1 MLAQYLAIALNSK
14 DVNNNILRASTGVT
28 IPSITLENLKEVL
41 IPVPELEIQQKI
53 IDSVNKI
60 QNELLKLEE
69 QKIILEKKLS
79 GVINSLKPEE
89 V

>member
-1 MLAQYLAIALNSK
+1 MAIALNSK